1 MAVLSGED
9 RKSGGWPAHGPH
21 LVNGLERWRISA
33 TCPYCHPRVTLQ
45 GTTGQDFVARGA
57 LGVPLGRGGFRTH
70 TPRDHVE
77 SEATSIFWVAETFI
91 ARLSNGSS
99 GCWLALGKVSQC
111 PVVFKE
117 MTLLEIVSHGDEGVG
132 SEVRGFDF

>member
-1 MAVLSGED
+1 M
-9 RKSGGWPAHGPH
+9 
-21 LVNGLERWRISA
+21 
-33 TCPYCHPRVTLQ
+33 
-45 GTTGQDFVARGA
+45 ARGA
-57 LGVPLGRGGFRTH
+57 LGVPLGRGGFRAH
-70 TPRDHVE
+70 TLGDHVE

-99 GCWLALGKVSQC
+99 GCWLALGNVSQC